1 MVGSLDLFMSILP
14 SILASG
20 IVSAIISWIATVK
33 QTKDS
38 NKFIVLYDLKTQI
51 KEDVHSFHKKLAEY
65 YYMLSQFS
73 LAIINDD

>member
-1 MVGSLDLFMSILP
+1 MSILP